1 MNTRYLQSLVIT
13 LGSLLVSACL
23 PPTLTVRHMDPTQP
37 VAQVWL
43 DGERTHTVQYGKEV
57 RIPFEPG
64 HHTINTTPPLS
75 RTNAWNPQGEAWHV
89 ILERDATL
97 TLLTP
102 KRRRKATLPAQEKV
116 AP

>member
-1 MNTRYLQSLVIT
+1 MNPQCIAIVFSLM
-13 LGSLLVSACL
+13 SLATSACTT
-23 PPTLTVRHMDPTQP
+23 PMLTVRHMDPTQP

-43 DGERTHTVQYGKEV
+43 DGARTETVQYGQEV

-75 RTNAWNPQGEAWHV
+75 RTNAWSPKGAAWRV

-102 KRRRKATLPAQEKV
+102 RRRRTAATPSKKGDAR
-116 AP
+116 